1 MLIQWTIRRTLKL
14 LQRQTQNDL
23 MSNAVV
29 YRDDITIGHL
39 SARDFQ
45 TPVFPLKDEHIILTA
60 NQNFPY
66 KSRF

>member
-1 MLIQWTIRRTLKL
+1 
-14 LQRQTQNDL
+14 

-66 KSRF
+66 KPRF